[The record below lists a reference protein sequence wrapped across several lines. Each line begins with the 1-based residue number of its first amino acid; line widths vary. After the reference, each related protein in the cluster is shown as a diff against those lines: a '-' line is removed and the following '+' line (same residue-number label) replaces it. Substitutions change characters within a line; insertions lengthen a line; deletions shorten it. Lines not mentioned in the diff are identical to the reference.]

1 MMSLGSEPLLFPLP
15 PLRFGVARVLRDS
28 VAACCGECLR
38 CRRRYFSSSRTSTT
52 MMMIKMTLPEA
63 MATKMATSEGM
74 TFEDLP
80 SLPLF
85 SLLSLDA
92 GPERRERGRND

>member
-1 MMSLGSEPLLFPLP
+1 
-15 PLRFGVARVLRDS
+15 
-28 VAACCGECLR
+28 
-38 CRRRYFSSSRTSTT
+38 